1 MGPRRGAQKSVAA
14 EAACTPALEDSLQRL
29 AHVHEAKDNAD
40 LLSIVVQK
48 LKQDPDA
55 LRNVKLGLDA
65 NVFTKKA
72 IVALSFS
79 PGYVYLFQ
87 NPNQTFGEGYLA

>member
-14 EAACTPALEDSLQRL
+14 EAACTAALEDSLQRL

-65 NVFTKKA
+65 NVFKKKA
-72 IVALSFS
+72 TVALSFS
-79 PGYVYLFQ
+79 PGYV
-87 NPNQTFGEGYLA
+87 